1 MKVKKAAAWMLL
13 FLLFTGCG
21 TVPIPQGDPAESLPV
36 TGEAVITASETTYA
50 STTTTKPAA
59 PADELQIMLTNMTT
73 EQKAAQMVLASC
85 TDDTL
90 ATGAAAAGA
99 GGLCLFSQ
107 SFSGK
112 NKEQVREMTAQFQS
126 SANIPLLIAV
136 DEEGGSINRISI
148 HSSLRAVPFWSS
160 RKLYAEGGWA
170 LIISDT
176 KEKAEL
182 LLDLGV
188 NVNLA
193 PVCDVPLASGN
204 YIYPRCFSLDPTET
218 ADYVRTVVTEMKAD
232 GLGSTLK
239 HFPGYGGS
247 VDTHKRMSY
256 DSRDYTAFTE
266 GDFLPFIAGIEAGAD
281 AVMVS
286 HNIVE
291 CMDAEHPASLSPA
304 VHEILRE
311 TLGFHGVIIT
321 DDLDMQAITEYTG
334 GQNPAVTAVLAGNDL
349 ICYSQYEESIA
360 AIVQAIED
368 GTVSEDQV
376 NASVLRILRWKRSLG
391 II

>member
-21 TVPIPQGDPAESLPV
+21 TVPIPQGDSAESLPV

-85 TDDTL
+85 TDDTS

-160 RKLYAEGGWA
+160 RKLYAEGGWD

-193 PVCDVPLASGN
+193 PVCDVPLSSSD
-204 YIYPRCFSLDPTET
+204 YIYKRCFSLNPNET
-218 ADYVRTVVTEMKAD
+218 AEYIRTVVTEMKAD
-232 GLGSTLK
+232 CIGSTLK

-247 VDTHKRMSY
+247 VDTHKNMGY
-256 DSRDYTAFTE
+256 DDRDYTAF
-266 GDFLPFIAGIEAGAD
+266 
-281 AVMVS
+281 
-286 HNIVE
+286 
-291 CMDAEHPASLSPA
+291 
-304 VHEILRE
+304 
-311 TLGFHGVIIT
+311 T

-376 NASVLRILRWKRSLG
+376 NASVLRILTWKQSLG
-391 II
+391 IL